1 MATLE
6 QLVEGER
13 LIRLGG
19 GLDGHELPERL
30 LYAFPHVVEWL
41 DQTLP
46 DLESEL
52 GDGKQS
58 PIEQVDDLFH
68 DFVAG
73 ADLSFYERSHSMTPD
88 DLGIWELKTPDARL
102 FGWFPQKGA
111 FIIAEA
117 DTAFR
122 CKQHGLYAG
131 YRGSAVRRRDS
142 LDLDEPK
149 FVTGDYSD
157 VL

>member
-6 QLVEGER
+6 QLVESGQ
-13 LIRLGG
+13 LIKLGG
-19 GLDGHELPERL
+19 GLDRHELPERL
-30 LYAFPHVVEWL
+30 LYGYPHVVEWL

-46 DLESEL
+46 DLEPEL
-52 GDGKQS
+52 GGGKQS
-58 PIEQVDDLFH
+58 PIEQIDDLFH
-68 DFVAG
+68 DFVSG
-73 ADLSFYERSHSMTPD
+73 TDLSYYERSHSMRPD
-88 DLGIWELKTPDARL
+88 ELGIWELKTPDVRL

-111 FIIAEA
+111 FIVAEA

-122 CKQHGLYAG
+122 CKEHGLYIG
-131 YRGSAVRRRDS
+131 YRGSAVRRRDV

-149 FVTGDYSD
+149 FVIGDYAD

>member
-6 QLVEGER
+6 QLVESGQ
-13 LIRLGG
+13 LISLGG

-46 DLESEL
+46 DLEPEL

-58 PIEQVDDLFH
+58 PVEQMDGLFH
-68 DFVAG
+68 DFVSG
-73 ADLSFYERSHSMTPD
+73 ADLAFYDRSHSMIPAN
-88 DLGIWELKTPDARL
+88 LGVWELKTPDTRA

-111 FIIAEA
+111 FIIAEV

-122 CKQHGLYAG
+122 CKEHGLYVG
-131 YRGSAVRRRDS
+131 YRGSVVRRRDS
-142 LDLDEPK
+142 LDLAVPK